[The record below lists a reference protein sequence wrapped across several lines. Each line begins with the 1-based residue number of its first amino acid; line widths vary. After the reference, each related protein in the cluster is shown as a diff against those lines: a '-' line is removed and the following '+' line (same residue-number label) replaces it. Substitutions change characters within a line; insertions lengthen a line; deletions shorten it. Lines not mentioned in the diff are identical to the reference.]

1 MHVNNYGRHLFNT
14 VSHGNVFKMT
24 FSMDVR
30 KLNIA
35 KTVCFRLYLKKLQH
49 NYHFYSAIVVYSS
62 VFKCHGNHNRKIYE

>member
-35 KTVCFRLYLKKLQH
+35 KTVCFRLYLKKL
-49 NYHFYSAIVVYSS
+49 
-62 VFKCHGNHNRKIYE
+62 